1 MMMNVKIDT
10 KDRFSVLHVEEKT
23 LTANMAEQLV
33 ASIRQC
39 GQKDVRNIILDLD
52 RVSSM
57 DTEIA
62 TLILQEQQQSYE
74 MQHSF
79 VICCL
84 QKEIEHWLDKED
96 MLELMNVTRT
106 ESEAWDIVQLEEIER
121 EFMDE

>member
-1 MMMNVKIDT
+1 MMNVKIDT

-23 LTANMAEQLV
+23 LTANMAEQLQGCIV
-33 ASIRQC
+33 ECR
-39 GQKDVRNIILDLD
+39 QKDVGNIILDLE

-62 TLILQEQQQSYE
+62 TLILHEQQRSYE

-84 QKEIEHWLDKED
+84 QKEMEHWLDKED

>member
-1 MMMNVKIDT
+1 MNVKIDT

-23 LTANMAEQLV
+23 LTANMAEQLHGCIV
-33 ASIRQC
+33 ECR
-39 GQKDVRNIILDLD
+39 QKDVGNLILDLD
-52 RVSSM
+52 SVSSM
-57 DTEIA
+57 DKEIA
-62 TLILQEQQQSYE
+62 TLILHEQQRSYE

-84 QKEIEHWLDKED
+84 QKEMEHWLDKED